1 MRPSPERLGGGNSAR
16 ANRRSESPSRP
27 AETDNGCYEVNS
39 LNSHKNRARIFSCRS
54 AVLATP
60 RKLGLVR
67 DKEFLNGRLT
77 VVSSLITGWL
87 EFCETEA
94 LGEGGKEVET
104 FADRLPARRSV
115 PFDVSSDGGD
125 GEQDV
130 VVGGV
135 GG

>member
-1 MRPSPERLGGGNSAR
+1 MLMLVLVARRSMMVGTGRRAAIRWTTRAVTPSRVRCGDARPSTRGKLAR
-16 ANRRSESPSRP
+16 RTPCLAP
-27 AETDNGCYEVNS
+27 A
-39 LNSHKNRARIFSCRS
+39 
-54 AVLATP
+54 
-60 RKLGLVR
+60 
-67 DKEFLNGRLT
+67 RLT